1 MVSHRARE
9 MASLTELAAENLMNQ
24 AQQISQHKAQ
34 SLYKAAEVQLRLRT
48 IKIRSKDIS
57 T

>member
-34 SLYKAAEVQLRLRT
+34 SLYKAAEAQLRLRT